1 MEELEQQHATLEE
14 MASQIESYKASG
26 KQEAALR
33 LQEQMSLIEQ
43 KYAKV
48 QRKFQ
53 RFRCPTNIEPRLS
66 RALRELRGIEEATCL
81 LELSSEDPE
90 VIEGQLKHCLVA
102 TRLFKY
108 CVIYETNAHINNL
121 FVVLQRFYQ
130 TLSEIKSEIECI
142 IVTGRKLVEDKAVPE
157 PDKFSK
163 RIDMLKELY
172 NKVSNN
178 NLSLLI
184 LENN

>member
-1 MEELEQQHATLEE
+1 MIYSNRAIDIIYFIYNCVLWSQKLMEELEQQRATLEE

-90 VIEGQLKHCLVA
+90 VIEGQLKHCLVILSY
-102 TRLFKY
+102 TF
-108 CVIYETNAHINNL
+108 IHILHNL
-121 FVVLQRFYQ
+121 R
-130 TLSEIKSEIECI
+130 
-142 IVTGRKLVEDKAVPE
+142 
-157 PDKFSK
+157 
-163 RIDMLKELY
+163 
-172 NKVSNN
+172 N
-178 NLSLLI
+178 
-184 LENN
+184 

>member
-1 MEELEQQHATLEE
+1 MHNYVLRVQKLMEELEQQRATLEE

-102 TRLFKY
+102 TRLL
-108 CVIYETNAHINNL
+108 IY
-121 FVVLQRFYQ
+121 
-130 TLSEIKSEIECI
+130 CI
-142 IVTGRKLVEDKAVPE
+142 I
-157 PDKFSK
+157 
-163 RIDMLKELY
+163 
-172 NKVSNN
+172 
-178 NLSLLI
+178 
-184 LENN
+184 

>member
-1 MEELEQQHATLEE
+1 MYNYVWLQKLMEELEQQRATLEE

-90 VIEGQLKHCLVA
+90 VIEGQLKHCLVSYSNIK
-102 TRLFKY
+102 LH
-108 CVIYETNAHINNL
+108 IYFIC
-121 FVVLQRFYQ
+121 Y
-130 TLSEIKSEIECI
+130 I
-142 IVTGRKLVEDKAVPE
+142 I
-157 PDKFSK
+157 
-163 RIDMLKELY
+163 
-172 NKVSNN
+172 
-178 NLSLLI
+178 
-184 LENN
+184 

>member
-1 MEELEQQHATLEE
+1 MEQQRATLEE
-14 MASQIESYKASG
+14 IASQIKSYKASG

-43 KYAKV
+43 KYVKV

-90 VIEGQLKHCLVA
+90 AIEGQLKHCLVFLICA
-102 TRLFKY
+102 YLYYSKHY
-108 CVIYETNAHINNL
+108 YI
-121 FVVLQRFYQ
+121 VL
-130 TLSEIKSEIECI
+130 I
-142 IVTGRKLVEDKAVPE
+142 IC
-157 PDKFSK
+157 
-163 RIDMLKELY
+163 
-172 NKVSNN
+172 
-178 NLSLLI
+178 LLI
-184 LENN
+184 FTALLSDVERN

>member
-1 MEELEQQHATLEE
+1 MEELEQQHTTLEE

-90 VIEGQLKHCLVA
+90 VIEGQLKHCLVI
-102 TRLFKY
+102 LSYMF
-108 CVIYETNAHINNL
+108 IHI
-121 FVVLQRFYQ
+121 
-130 TLSEIKSEIECI
+130 CI
-142 IVTGRKLVEDKAVPE
+142 I
-157 PDKFSK
+157 
-163 RIDMLKELY
+163 
-172 NKVSNN
+172 
-178 NLSLLI
+178 
-184 LENN
+184 

>member
-53 RFRCPTNIEPRLS
+53 RFRCSTNIEPRLS
-66 RALRELRGIEEATCL
+66 RALRELSGIEEATCL

-90 VIEGQLKHCLVA
+90 AIEGQLKHCLVI
-102 TRLFKY
+102 L
-108 CVIYETNAHINNL
+108 INCYL
-121 FVVLQRFYQ
+121 FVQ
-130 TLSEIKSEIECI
+130 CI
-142 IVTGRKLVEDKAVPE
+142 I
-157 PDKFSK
+157 
-163 RIDMLKELY
+163 
-172 NKVSNN
+172 
-178 NLSLLI
+178 
-184 LENN
+184 